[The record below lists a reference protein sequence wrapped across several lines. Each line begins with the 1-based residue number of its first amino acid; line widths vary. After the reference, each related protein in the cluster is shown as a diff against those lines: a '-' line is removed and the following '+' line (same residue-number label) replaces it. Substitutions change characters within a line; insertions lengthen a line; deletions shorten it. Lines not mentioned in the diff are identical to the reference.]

1 MPSGP
6 QLKMLRRKIKQEVND
21 DNTSV
26 RKGKD
31 LVKVK
36 RFVRVKVALDAAA
49 AVLDV
54 ALRSTTGVG

>member
-49 AVLDV
+49 VLDV